1 VAYLGALISWGVVV
15 YKSLGVPS
23 LNRAYLQRAL
33 MDENVQYF
41 ALALYWFFH
50 KPVLVTLI
58 PFCTFSLFHSLTF
71 VRTTLLPKVP
81 SASPGNKP
89 PQADKAKPQPPAGP
103 LANVSKGIQAWV
115 KEHFESA
122 MLFVGFVEVIV
133 VMGRVLIGAIT
144 FRDPLFTPLIYAHF
158 LRLRYYLSPQTRQA
172 FAYVSKE
179 LDKITN
185 HPSCPAAVKEGIAI
199 ARRLITRYSESI
211 LSVQTPAG
219 AAAPARPA
227 QGQARQGA
235 AANGGR

>member
-1 VAYLGALISWGVVV
+1 MLRCTGSATRKLAQNATVYYDSAGTYRPSSQALHSTHLRTFFVSKQDLSG
-15 YKSLGVPS
+15 SL
-23 LNRAYLQRAL
+23 
-33 MDENVQYF
+33 
-41 ALALYWFFH
+41 
-50 KPVLVTLI
+50 
-58 PFCTFSLFHSLTF
+58 SLTRF
-71 VRTTLLPKVP
+71 PVR
-81 SASPGNKP
+81 
-89 PQADKAKPQPPAGP
+89 
-103 LANVSKGIQAWV
+103 
-115 KEHFESA
+115 
-122 MLFVGFVEVIV
+122 
-133 VMGRVLIGAIT
+133 
-144 FRDPLFTPLIYAHF
+144 
-158 LRLRYYLSPQTRQA
+158 RLRYYLSPQTRQA